1 MSKSKSETNAV
12 AMLRKDHATV
22 KQLFEQFED
31 ADGSA
36 ERQKVMEK
44 ALNELKIHATLEE
57 EIFYPTIRQK
67 VGEDI
72 MNEADEEHHLARL
85 LIAELDELKSD
96 DGRRE
101 AKFRVLAEGVKHH
114 IKEEEG
120 QMLPRANA
128 LDIDFEELGD
138 QMLARKDELQEDGV
152 PPDAEHRLISGATS
166 ASSRKGQ
173 SSRER
178 TTAVAGSS
186 SHTRK
191 DKEDREKTGKETSRE
206 KKAHKG

>member
-12 AMLRKDHATV
+12 AMLKKDHATV
-22 KQLFEQFED
+22 KQLFDQFEE

-36 ERQKVMEK
+36 EKRKIMDE

-57 EIFYPTIRQK
+57 EIFYPAVREK
-67 VGEDI
+67 VGEEI
-72 MNEADEEHHLARL
+72 MNEADEEHHVARV
-85 LIAELDELKSD
+85 LIAELDELKND

-101 AKFRVLAEGVKHH
+101 AKFKVLAEGVKHH

-138 QMLARKDELQEDGV
+138 QMLARKDELQEEGV
-152 PPDAEHRLISGATS
+152 PPDAEHMMISGA
-166 ASSRKGQ
+166 APSRKGKA
-173 SSRER
+173 SSER
-178 TTAVAGSS
+178 TTAVAASS
-186 SHTRK
+186 SRARK
-191 DKEDREKTGKETSRE
+191 DKEDKEKTGKESGRE